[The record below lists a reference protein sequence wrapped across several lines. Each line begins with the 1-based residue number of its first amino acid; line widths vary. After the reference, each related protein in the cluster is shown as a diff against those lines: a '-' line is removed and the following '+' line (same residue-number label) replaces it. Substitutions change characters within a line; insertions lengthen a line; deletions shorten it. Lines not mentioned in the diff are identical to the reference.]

1 MNFIYNV
8 LKKAQEEINKS
19 DADFKRTEHYNTGIN
34 TAWLKL
40 KKYFKLT
47 DFLPLYVAAIVLYPI
62 RRFKYFKDK
71 WEEHPSWV
79 KTARKAFKD
88 LFLSY
93 CEKVPN
99 VNSAFNFKNQP
110 NNAKSSYLAYD
121 EFLVNYLSRKYHKQ
135 KKKDIDSLELNTYLR
150 SFNCRLLLI

>member
-8 LKKAQEEINKS
+8 LEKAQEEINKS
-19 DADFKRTEHYNTGIN
+19 NADFKWTEYYNTGIN

-40 KKYFKLT
+40 EKYFKLI
-47 DFLPLYVAAIVLYPI
+47 DFSPLYVIAIVLYPA
-62 RRFKYFKDK
+62 RRFEYFKDK
-71 WEEHPSWV
+71 WEEHLSWV

-99 VNSAFNFKNQP
+99 VNSAFDFKN
-110 NNAKSSYLAYD
+110 
-121 EFLVNYLSRKYHKQ
+121 
-135 KKKDIDSLELNTYLR
+135 
-150 SFNCRLLLI
+150 

>member
-1 MNFIYNV
+1 MYDV

-19 DADFKRTEHYNTGIN
+19 DADFKRTEYYNTSIN

-40 KKYFKLT
+40 KKYFKLI
-47 DFLPLYVAAIVLYPI
+47 DFSPLYITAIVLHPI
-62 RRFKYFKDK
+62 RRFKYFENK
-71 WEEHPSWV
+71 WEEYLSWV

-99 VNSAFNFKNQP
+99 INSAFNFKN
-110 NNAKSSYLAYD
+110 
-121 EFLVNYLSRKYHKQ
+121 
-135 KKKDIDSLELNTYLR
+135 
-150 SFNCRLLLI
+150 